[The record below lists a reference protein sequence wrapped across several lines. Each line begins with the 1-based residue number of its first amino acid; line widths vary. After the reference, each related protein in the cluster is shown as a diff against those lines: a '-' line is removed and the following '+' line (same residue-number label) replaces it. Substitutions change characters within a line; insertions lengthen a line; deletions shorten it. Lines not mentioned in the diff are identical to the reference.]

1 MLLPNKLI
9 TYNDSILPKLVIV
22 LEELQKQSYEIN
34 VLYKKVIGS
43 LSGVNEFIDILDCLY
58 LLEKIEYDETEGV
71 LHYVV

>member
-9 TYNDSILPKLVIV
+9 TYNDSILPKLIIV
-22 LEELQKQSYEIN
+22 LEELQKQSYEVN

-43 LSGVNEFIDILDCLY
+43 LSGVNEFIAILDCLY

>member
-9 TYNDSILPKLVIV
+9 TYNDSILPKLIIV
-22 LEELQKQSYEIN
+22 LEELQKQSYEVNI
-34 VLYKKVIGS
+34 LYKKVIGS

-58 LLEKIEYDETEGV
+58 LLEKIEYDEAEGV